1 MSAES
6 LSYGEDKVG
15 RRGPR
20 RELPCEL
27 EPDDFRQRR
36 EERFAKEYR
45 LRFNSADAKAKDPEP
60 RDHGGVGVGADT
72 GIWEGERG
80 PVNLLHSHHGC
91 KALKVYLVHDS
102 SAWGDNAERI
112 KCALSP
118 TEQLV
123 PLGIAFVL
131 SCHVLFECF
140 RGGPSINLYR
150 VVNHKISWDLRVNA
164 LRVNAKLT
172 RRIAERCQ
180 VNHCWDT
187 REVLKHDACRREGK
201 LTFVAR

>member
-1 MSAES
+1 
-6 LSYGEDKVG
+6 V
-15 RRGPR
+15 R
-20 RELPCEL
+20 
-27 EPDDFRQRR
+27 
-36 EERFAKEYR
+36 
-45 LRFNSADAKAKDPEP
+45 
-60 RDHGGVGVGADT
+60 VGADT
-72 GIWEGERG
+72 GIWEGERR
-80 PVNLLHSHHGC
+80 PVNLLHAHHGC
-91 KALKVYLVHDS
+91 KAFKVYLVHDS
-102 SAWGDNAERI
+102 RAWGNNAERI